1 MLVLMTKLLS
11 LSCLV
16 FCVSAS
22 GACATA
28 EADPAPVFL
37 DAPVQ
42 ESAPEPPPEVF
53 GNKVMDSELLSAV
66 ELAAERWR
74 AAACVD
80 VRVDGTGVEWSLADS
95 IVMED
100 GKQANGVLGPNRVE
114 PTYAQV
120 KRTVSTS
127 YEQVATHEMGHRLGI
142 PHVEGLELMNER
154 NLVNRKEGLRYNHIG
169 VEALTALCSIRDCGC
184 FNPEPGPEHDPSLIE
199 VRQCQTITSGPQGTT
214 SVWGPCP

>member
-11 LSCLV
+11 VLYGIALC
-16 FCVSAS
+16 SATL
-22 GACATA
+22 ACSSS
-28 EADPAPVFL
+28 EADPAPVFPEPP
-37 DAPVQ
+37 AP
-42 ESAPEPPPEVF
+42 EAAPEPPPEVF
-53 GNKVMDSELLSAV
+53 GNKVMDPELLSAV
-66 ELAAERWR
+66 EIAAERWR

-80 VRVDGTGVEWSLADS
+80 VRIDGTGVEWSLADS

-154 NLVNRKEGLRYNHIG
+154 NMVNRKEGLRYNHIG

-184 FNPEPGPEHDPSLIE
+184 FNPEPGPEYDASLIE